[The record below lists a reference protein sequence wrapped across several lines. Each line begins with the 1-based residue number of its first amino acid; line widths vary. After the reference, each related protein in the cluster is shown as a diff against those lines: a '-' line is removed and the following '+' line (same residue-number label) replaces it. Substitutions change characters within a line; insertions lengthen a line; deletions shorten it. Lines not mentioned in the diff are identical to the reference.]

1 MTGKADRAAVPARVL
16 LMSERNIYEQEVWRC
31 SFKEFEDLLPALD
44 AVDVI
49 APHPR
54 SWYKTGKR
62 VALRAGKHVA
72 TPLNPGIPPITLDRD
87 YDLFF
92 TVCEKPSE
100 LLNVNAVNGW
110 KTRCRTSV
118 CWLTEFYVQDMPLFK
133 SCLEVLAQFDHV
145 LFMFSAI
152 EPFNRL
158 IDGKG
163 SYLAAGIDTLRF
175 CPYPKPPA
183 RPIDVLS
190 VGRRSSATH
199 QALLALARNE
209 GLFYL
214 YDTLT
219 ELRTASLDDHRALMA
234 NLTKRSRYF
243 LVNPSK
249 VDEPGATGV
258 QSEFGYRYFE
268 GAAPG
273 TIMLGSRPRNR
284 HFEEMFDW
292 EDAVIDLP
300 YGSDQVG
307 AIIKELDAQPE
318 RQERIRRRNVAE
330 CLRRHDWAHRWEA
343 ILALAGL
350 EPSPQLCE
358 RKQRLKATCA
368 HFEST
373 VSAS

>member
-1 MTGKADRAAVPARVL
+1 M
-16 LMSERNIYEQEVWRC
+16 
-31 SFKEFEDLLPALD
+31 LD

-54 SWYKTGKR
+54 SWYQTGKR
-62 VALRAGKHVA
+62 IALRAGNHIA
-72 TPLNPGIPPITLDRD
+72 TPLNPGIREVPLDRE

-152 EPFNRL
+152 EPFNRW
-158 IDGKG
+158 IGGKG
-163 SYLAAGIDTLRF
+163 SYLAAGIDTLVAQ
-175 CPYPKPPA
+175 YPSAPPRA
-183 RPIDVLS
+183 IDVLS

-199 QALLALARNE
+199 EALLALVRDD

-214 YDTLT
+214 YDSLT
-219 ELRTASLDDHRALMA
+219 NLRTASLDDHRSLMA
-234 NLTKRSRYF
+234 NLTRRSRYF

-300 YGSDQVG
+300 YGSAQIG

-318 RQERIRRRNVAE
+318 RQERIRRRNVSE
-330 CLRRHDWAHRWEA
+330 CLRRHDWAYRWEA

-350 EPSPQLCE
+350 EPSPQLAE
-358 RKQRLKATCA
+358 RKQRLMAMSALFGATI
-368 HFEST
+368 
-373 VSAS
+373 SAL